1 MARTRKR
8 RILAPVIAGSRTPE
22 EFREAAKIVTGTIRR
37 KESDTK
43 VGTLRKIYGPDF
55 AKEFRS
61 DAALGTVLKRTGAKS
76 LDDFR
81 KNS

>member
-8 RILAPVIAGSRTPE
+8 RILAPAIGGSRTPE
-22 EFREAAKIVTGTIRR
+22 EFREAAEIAGTIRR
-37 KESDTK
+37 KRRDTK

-55 AKEFRS
+55 VKELRS
-61 DAALGTVLKRTGAKS
+61 DAQLGTVLKRTGAKS
-76 LDDFR
+76 LDDYR